1 MSEVTGAVPDVAGV
15 ASERER
21 PLRVVVADDHAAM
34 IAGVRLALQGSGFEV
49 CGQADNAQ
57 DAVRLARA
65 LRPDVALLDIHM
77 PGNGLSAARVLGDE
91 LPETA
96 VVMLTVSRAEADL
109 FEALRVGARGYL
121 LKDMDPVRLPQAL
134 RGVIAGEVAL
144 PRALTAG
151 LVAEFRRREGA
162 PRRSLLGG
170 RRVRLSE
177 REWATLELLH
187 QGLSTKEIAERFF
200 VTPATVRSH
209 VSALL
214 RKLDVSSRDEAVA
227 LLQRSE

>member
-1 MSEVTGAVPDVAGV
+1 VPDVTGV
-15 ASERER
+15 APPEEQ
-21 PLRVVVADDHAAM
+21 PLRVIVADDHAAM
-34 IAGVRLALQGSGFEV
+34 RAGVELALQGSGFEV

-77 PGNGLSAARVLGDE
+77 PGNGLSAARLIGDE

-121 LKDMDPVRLPQAL
+121 LKDMDPVRLPEAL
-134 RGVIAGEVAL
+134 CGVLAGEVAL
-144 PRALTAG
+144 PRALTAR
-151 LVAEFRRREGA
+151 LVDEFRRREGA
-162 PRRSLLGG
+162 PRRSLLG
-170 RRVRLSE
+170 RRKVRLSE
-177 REWATLELLH
+177 REWETLELLH

-214 RKLDVSSRDEAVA
+214 RKLHVKSRDEAVA
-227 LLQRSE
+227 LMQAGD